1 MKIKLKILYSS
12 ILLIGIGFLAYSP
25 ICNLIQKSYNTSLI
39 ENYEN
44 NVDKMNTEQKN
55 ELIKAV
61 ESYNENLKNNK
72 VQTVDSDMLSISG
85 FIGYID
91 IPKSDIYLPIY
102 NSTSD
107 YVLENGIGHLEQT
120 SLPYGGKSTHSVL
133 TGHTGMAENKLF
145 TNIDK
150 LVIGDIFYIHILG
163 EIHAYRV
170 DKIKT
175 VLPEEIKESDFKI
188 SNGKDYI
195 TLMTCTPYGINSHRL
210 LIRGTRISYS
220 DKTDSSS
227 VEEKITEQKS
237 TTVSEHKQ
245 NIYSLYFISNTVVL
259 VILISLA
266 IVFIKNHKKEEKH
279 NES

>member
-210 LIRGTRISYS
+210 LIRGIRIPYS
-220 DKTDSSS
+220 DEPADNSS
-227 VEEKITEQKS
+227 VESNNEKIVAQKP
-237 TTVSEHKQ
+237 TTVSEHKENAYKTYFVLLQ
-245 NIYSLYFISNTVVL
+245 LYQSF
-259 VILISLA
+259 
-266 IVFIKNHKKEEKH
+266 
-279 NES
+279 